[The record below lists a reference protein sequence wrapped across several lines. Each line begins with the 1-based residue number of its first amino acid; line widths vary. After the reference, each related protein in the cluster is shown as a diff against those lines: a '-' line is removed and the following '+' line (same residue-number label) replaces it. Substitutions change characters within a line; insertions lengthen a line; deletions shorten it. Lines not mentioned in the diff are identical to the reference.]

1 MVGTRCHRRA
11 GARRDATRHLG
22 WDTVARDMDLP
33 FIAFGVGLFVLVFGA
48 IEFLDDILD
57 RFYPTDEEIEVD

>member
-1 MVGTRCHRRA
+1 M
-11 GARRDATRHLG
+11 
-22 WDTVARDMDLP
+22 DMPL
-33 FIAFGVGLFVLVFGA
+33 IAFGVGLFVLVFGA

>member
-1 MVGTRCHRRA
+1 MEP
-11 GARRDATRHLG
+11 L
-22 WDTVARDMDLP
+22 

-57 RFYPTDEEIEVD
+57 RVYPTDEELDAE